1 MRGIE
6 KLCCET
12 DQSILNIDFERHLGD
27 VVLSFCSASK
37 HSSGQETTRRPSL
50 WLLLSSKAVV
60 LLFYFAVYS
69 STLTPVFCRS
79 VANYKLDG
87 YTGVNSISLSY
98 KYGSCHVPVQQKL

>member
-1 MRGIE
+1 MWSS
-6 KLCCET
+6 LSALL
-12 DQSILNIDFERHLGD
+12 QSTPQDRR
-27 VVLSFCSASK
+27 
-37 HSSGQETTRRPSL
+37 RRPSS

-98 KYGSCHVPVQQKL
+98 KYGSCHVPVQQKLQSDLLK